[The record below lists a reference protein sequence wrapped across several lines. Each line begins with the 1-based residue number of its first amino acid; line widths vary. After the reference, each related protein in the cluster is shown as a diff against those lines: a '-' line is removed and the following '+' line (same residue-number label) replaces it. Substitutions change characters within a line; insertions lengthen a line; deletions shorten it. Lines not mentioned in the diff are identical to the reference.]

1 MSQQHNSQ
9 LLRLSFSAQSRHFY
23 IYKHNCSHHRGS
35 TCSKHRGS
43 TCRCSK
49 GKGTR
54 PARGSTRTRTKRKS
68 RTSGL
73 CGRRC
78 GRSEH
83 ECRTCRRC
91 RRCSRSERGCRI
103 CRCCERRG
111 GPKGEAGSCASSSCS
126 CPSLMHAHT
135 HGCHQSPHPACL
147 RTSRQSTLVRSTGRR
162 GPVLDPGSKAYTK
175 LNGPAS
181 KREPRTLT
189 QKRHRRQPS
198 TEDAEDTPNAKP
210 PLVLA
215 LLAPVLAEA
224 PKAGAAAKDELPPAP
239 NENPALE
246 PVPVLAPNPNAGAA
260 ALVVLA
266 PLELPAPALKENGA
280 DDTAGTGVMLLLVVA
295 WVSWGAE
302 EPKTLPPPKA
312 KAEAGAVAEAL
323 DAPVSADEELV
334 NPKLGAPAAG
344 AASVE
349 LEAVALVLDVLFP
362 PKEKPVP
369 AFATRARFTDSTS
382 MAPHVWRARH
392 SAALPC
398 CRCENASVCLF
409 ACRCMCHTDTRC
421 HGTSGFWA
429 PGGNVQRCKVP
440 DKLAHSSAD
449 PRQQRRDAA

>member
-1 MSQQHNSQ
+1 MPKWPQRRSRILRFQFPQ
-9 LLRLSFSAQSRHFY
+9 LRQSDARAHARVSAVTTSCLPTNLKT
-23 IYKHNCSHHRGS
+23 KHTGEINWTQWPS
-35 TCSKHRGS
+35 
-43 TCRCSK
+43 
-49 GKGTR
+49 
-54 PARGSTRTRTKRKS
+54 AR
-68 RTSGL
+68 
-73 CGRRC
+73 
-78 GRSEH
+78 
-83 ECRTCRRC
+83 
-91 RRCSRSERGCRI
+91 SRS
-103 CRCCERRG
+103 
-111 GPKGEAGSCASSSCS
+111 K
-126 CPSLMHAHT
+126 
-135 HGCHQSPHPACL
+135 AC
-147 RTSRQSTLVRSTGRR
+147 TQ
-162 GPVLDPGSKAYTK
+162 

-181 KREPRTLT
+181 KREPRTLA

-198 TEDAEDTPNAKP
+198 TEDAEDAPNAKP

-260 ALVVLA
+260 ALIALA
-266 PLELPAPALKENGA
+266 LLELPAPALKENGA
-280 DDTAGTGVMLLLVVA
+280 DDTAGTGAMLLFVFA
-295 WVSWGAE
+295 WVSCGAE
-302 EPKTLPPPKA
+302 EPKTMPPPKA

-349 LEAVALVLDVLFP
+349 LEAVALELDALFP

-369 AFATRARFTDSTS
+369 AFATRARFTDSIS

-398 CRCENASVCLF
+398 CRCESASVCLF
-409 ACRCMCHTDTRC
+409 ECRCMCHTHTRC
-421 HGTSGFWA
+421 HGTGGFWA
-429 PGGNVQRCKVP
+429 LGGNVQRCKVP

-449 PRQQRRDAA
+449 PRQQRRDAARGGIGLTTRPSAKGGGIERRCGGTGRRGR